1 MPLLVYKQRHDYL
14 GLRKKMKKSSLRKFL
29 NSYYLII
36 ESVKEKRGET
46 ELLLYGRRKR
56 ISIPDWCWRIEE
68 IFQKITVAENNFIVN
83 EIIDKVYRQ
92 GVGDKS
98 VFLDLPITESGYY
111 RLKRKLEE
119 KIYELY
125 ISSGDVDEEEI
136 LKNKLME

>member
-1 MPLLVYKQRHDYL
+1 MPLSVHRQRHDYL
-14 GLRKKMKKSSLRKFL
+14 GIREKMKKSSLRKFL
-29 NSYYLII
+29 NSYHFII
-36 ESVKEKRGET
+36 ESVREKRRET
-46 ELLLYGRRKR
+46 EIQLYGRRKR
-56 ISIPDWCWRIEE
+56 ISIPDWSWKIEE
-68 IFQKITVAENNFIVN
+68 IFQKIIAAENNFIVN

-92 GVGDKS
+92 GEEDKS

-125 ISSGDVDEEEI
+125 IVSGDVAEEEI

>member
-1 MPLLVYKQRHDYL
+1 M

-36 ESVKEKRGET
+36 ESVKEKRRET

-83 EIIDKVYRQ
+83 EIIDTALSLHRISQTVIIRTQNLTSTIIPQQRRRMRRHCRQ
-92 GVGDKS
+92 ERHS
-98 VFLDLPITESGYY
+98 
-111 RLKRKLEE
+111 KRQSPTSTTR
-119 KIYELY
+119 I
-125 ISSGDVDEEEI
+125 ISA
-136 LKNKLME
+136 